1 VLAKN
6 IPHTVW
12 MSDAIANAA
21 RLLAEPARAAMLL
34 KLMGGR
40 AVPAGE
46 LALAAHISPQTASE
60 HLAQLS
66 EAGFVAAQRRGRHR
80 YYELANEKVAYAVE
94 SLLVLSPAPGSE
106 SSARAISPA
115 LGSLQHARRCYSH
128 LAGWL
133 GVAIADALQREG
145 YLTVATG
152 RAFAVTHCGR
162 AWFEQRGIAVPR
174 APGVTDLKVARQCPD
189 WTERRPHLAG
199 TLGVTMYK
207 RFSELGWIAP
217 SRTSRAV
224 RVTLQGRE
232 AFSKYLRIVVG

>member
-1 VLAKN
+1 MLAKN

-80 YYELANEKVAYAVE
+80 YYELANDKSRTPWNRCWCCLLRPAQ
-94 SLLVLSPAPGSE
+94 SLAPGQLAPHLEACNMRADAIRILRDGWGWRSQMRC
-106 SSARAISPA
+106 SVRAI
-115 LGSLQHARRCYSH
+115 
-128 LAGWL
+128 
-133 GVAIADALQREG
+133 
-145 YLTVATG
+145 
-152 RAFAVTHCGR
+152 
-162 AWFEQRGIAVPR
+162 
-174 APGVTDLKVARQCPD
+174 
-189 WTERRPHLAG
+189 
-199 TLGVTMYK
+199 
-207 RFSELGWIAP
+207 
-217 SRTSRAV
+217 
-224 RVTLQGRE
+224 
-232 AFSKYLRIVVG
+232 